1 MVSAAL
7 AFLLKAGGP
16 TVVPFIRTVS
26 HRLSHPGPPTAPQM
40 TLPFEVTTSPG
51 WISTSS
57 PDGSQAPRRMRTSP
71 TKGISRGSKLWSVWF
86 LFRGTVRL
94 GETKISQFARGH
106 NLPLARVPRAGD
118 GQALQSVGRLSS
130 RDG

>member
-1 MVSAAL
+1 MVA
-7 AFLLKAGGP
+7 
-16 TVVPFIRTVS
+16 FIRTVS
-26 HRLSHPGPPTAPQM
+26 HRLACHGPPTAPQM

-57 PDGSQAPRRMRTSP
+57 ADGSQAPRRMRTSP
-71 TKGISRGSKLWSVWF
+71 TKGISRGSELWSVWF
-86 LFRGTVRL
+86 LFRGTMRL
-94 GETKISQFARGH
+94 GGAKISQFARGH

>member
-1 MVSAAL
+1 MVA
-7 AFLLKAGGP
+7 
-16 TVVPFIRTVS
+16 FIRTAS
-26 HRLSHPGPPTAPQM
+26 HQLACRGPPTAPQM

-71 TKGISRGSKLWSVWF
+71 TKGISRGSKLPSVWF

-94 GETKISQFARGH
+94 GGAKISRFARGH
-106 NLPLARVPRAGD
+106 NLPFAHVPRASD